1 MENAMITKKYTFNH
15 STWRYDVLEIET
27 LENGNKRQISKTY
40 LDFYVGKTNIP
51 NITKPKIKKR
61 KYLNLINNYRGKE

>member
-1 MENAMITKKYTFNH
+1 MITKKYTFNH

-27 LENGNKRQISKTY
+27 LENGNKLQISKTY

-51 NITKPKIKKR
+51 NITKPKIK
-61 KYLNLINNYRGKE
+61 NASTLI

>member
-1 MENAMITKKYTFNH
+1 MMITKKYMFNH

-27 LENGNKRQISKTY
+27 LENGNSRQISKTY

-51 NITKPKIKKR
+51 NVVNHKIKKR
-61 KYLNLINNYRGKE
+61 KYLNFIN

>member
-1 MENAMITKKYTFNH
+1 MVKLQNGLKNEMITKKYTFNH

-27 LENGNKRQISKTY
+27 LENGNKLQISKTY

-51 NITKPKIKKR
+51 NITKPKIKKTQV
-61 KYLNLINNYRGKE
+61 LQFD

>member
-1 MENAMITKKYTFNH
+1 MITKKYTFNH

>member
-1 MENAMITKKYTFNH
+1 MITKKYTFNH
-15 STWRYDVLEIET
+15 STWQYDVLEIET
-27 LENGNKRQISKTY
+27 LENGNSRQISKTY

-51 NITKPKIKKR
+51 KVVNRKIKKR